1 MTFFRILIFLS
12 FFLPKDFCNDLVV
25 FVTTFLC
32 YFHNSSLLLT
42 YLSLNGDDFLCIF
55 FSALCFRNN
64 CFQHKKKTEKENFL
78 FLSMIHS
85 FHSNYSFSIHK
96 SLHLCLYFKNE
107 FYSHFLLHQTITA
120 ITYSQLKIK
129 IHIYYKDK
137 QRIHAYHYFY

>member
-32 YFHNSSLLLT
+32 YFRNSSLLLT

-55 FSALCFRNN
+55 FLRYVFVIIVFSIR
-64 CFQHKKKTEKENFL
+64 KKQKKENFL

-107 FYSHFLLHQTITA
+107 FYSHFLLHQTITT
-120 ITYSQLKIK
+120 ITYS
-129 IHIYYKDK
+129 
-137 QRIHAYHYFY
+137 